1 MFAGFPVVR
10 KYIVVVVG
18 AAIFICPQIY
28 GSVNLKST
36 WYTFL
41 HMKSYSVRE
50 FKGDSLLDHLLFHR
64 GVTPEEKQAFLSP
77 AYDTGL
83 NDPFLLSDMK
93 KAVERISKAIDE
105 NEKIIIFPDY
115 DADGI
120 PGAVVFSDFFKMIG
134 YENVDIYIPHRHQ
147 EGFGL
152 NIKAVEQLAENGA
165 NLLITIDCGI
175 TDVAEVAR
183 AKELGLDV
191 IITDHH
197 LPAEILPD
205 AFAIV
210 DPKTS
215 PEYPDQMICGSGVIF
230 KVVQAMLAT
239 NRRGVPEGKEKW
251 LLDMVGIATLSDM
264 VPLKGENRVFA
275 TYGLKVLRKSPRVGL
290 VTLLKALKI
299 NQANL
304 VEDDIA
310 FMITPRINVAS
321 RMGTPIDAFRLLST
335 TSEAEAKELVDK
347 LNDLNLER
355 KSVVA
360 GIVKEIKNK
369 ITKRSLE
376 DKKVLVLGN
385 PDWRPAVLGLV
396 ANTLMKEHNKPVFLW
411 GRSDDDTLKGSC
423 RSEGQTDV
431 VALMHGV
438 TEDIFID
445 RGGHKMSG
453 GFSVGAEK
461 IHLLDEALQ
470 QSYERAYAQQTADEQ
485 ALVADHVLTLDEV
498 NYSLWDTIEKLSPFG
513 VGNIKPVFIFK
524 GVVPAD
530 VKFFGKTKEHLELVF
545 MKSNG
550 KKVPAI
556 SFFAT
561 DDEKLSGI
569 EQGSPL
575 NLVATVEKSMF
586 RNFPEIRLRIVDVY

>member
-1 MFAGFPVVR
+1 VDQIAQD
-10 KYIVVVVG
+10 G
-18 AAIFICPQIY
+18 A
-28 GSVNLKST
+28 K
-36 WYTFL
+36 
-41 HMKSYSVRE
+41 
-50 FKGDSLLDHLLFHR
+50 
-64 GVTPEEKQAFLSP
+64 
-77 AYDTGL
+77 
-83 NDPFLLSDMK
+83 
-93 KAVERISKAIDE
+93 
-105 NEKIIIFPDY
+105 
-115 DADGI
+115 
-120 PGAVVFSDFFKMIG
+120 
-134 YENVDIYIPHRHQ
+134 
-147 EGFGL
+147 
-152 NIKAVEQLAENGA
+152 
-165 NLLITIDCGI
+165 LLITIDCGI

-183 AKELGLDV
+183 AKDLGLDV

-197 LPAEILPD
+197 VPLQNTSLQKLDSQYVLPPAV
-205 AFAIV
+205 AIV
-210 DPKTS
+210 NPKTS

-230 KVVQAMLAT
+230 KVVQALLAT
-239 NRRGVPEGKEKW
+239 DRARADGARWSVPEGKEKW

-321 RMGTPIDAFRLLST
+321 RMGSPTDAFRLLST
-335 TSEAEAKELVDK
+335 TNENEAKDLVEK
-347 LNDLNLER
+347 LNNLNLER

-369 ITKRSLE
+369 ITKRGLE
-376 DKKVLVLGN
+376 DRKVIVLGN
-385 PDWRPAVLGLV
+385 PSWRPAVLGLV

-438 TEDIFID
+438 TQEIFID

-453 GFSVGAEK
+453 GFSVGAEH

-470 QSYERAYAQQTADEQ
+470 ESYERAIEEIELQKKKDKEEGIDSIHD
-485 ALVADHVLTLDEV
+485 LIADHVLTLDEV

-513 VGNIKPVFIFK
+513 TGNTKPIFLFK

-530 VKFFGKTKEHLELVF
+530 VKFFGKAKEHLELVF

-561 DDEKLSGI
+561 DDEKFSKI

-586 RNFPEIRLRIVDVY
+586 RNFPEIRLRIVDVF